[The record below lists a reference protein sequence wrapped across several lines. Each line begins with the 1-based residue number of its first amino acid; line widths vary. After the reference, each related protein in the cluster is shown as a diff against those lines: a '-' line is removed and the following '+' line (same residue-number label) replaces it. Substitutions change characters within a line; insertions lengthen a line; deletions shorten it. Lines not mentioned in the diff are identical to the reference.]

1 MTIVNPN
8 IERYLTDA
16 ARTSDKT
23 LAEMEQFA
31 ASNMFPIVGPL
42 VGRLLQQLTVAVD
55 AKRILELGSGFG
67 YSAYWF
73 TKGLPPHGS
82 IICTDTSKE
91 HAKMAEDFFRK
102 AGLKD
107 KLKFL
112 VGDALEILDK
122 TPGTFD
128 IIFNDVEKH
137 QYPEVFRKAA
147 PRLRPGGLFIADN
160 VLWGGDILSKT
171 PSATAQRI
179 LEFNRLLFDSN
190 QFLTTILP
198 LRDGVSISLR
208 VA

>member
-1 MTIVNPN
+1 
-8 IERYLTDA
+8 
-16 ARTSDKT
+16 
-23 LAEMEQFA
+23 
-31 ASNMFPIVGPL
+31 
-42 VGRLLQQLTVAVD
+42 
-55 AKRILELGSGFG
+55 
-67 YSAYWF
+67 
-73 TKGLPPHGS
+73 
-82 IICTDTSKE
+82 
-91 HAKMAEDFFRK
+91 MAEDFFRK